1 MRHALFPDLDLAC
14 TAVGRIRALGR
25 EPSEASDV
33 ALTHGDL
40 DHAGGIPHLAHARIH
55 LLAAEAAA
63 IRTGRWPRLRQ
74 RSRTGHWGHCPHV
87 IAHRL
92 GTRTWKGLE
101 GAPGTSAT

>member
-1 MRHALFPDLDLAC
+1 MSCCWRSRTGWYWSAPASARRTCATATPRSRAARALPRPRPRPH
-14 TAVGRIRALGR
+14 GRALGR

-63 IRTGRWPRLRQ
+63 IRTGR
-74 RSRTGHWGHCPHV
+74 
-87 IAHRL
+87 
-92 GTRTWKGLE
+92 
-101 GAPGTSAT
+101 